1 MKLKRLESIVQDVE
15 PFASPKIELEQ
26 YATTPHL
33 ASRMVFTAHGLGDI
47 EGRRVLDLGCGCAML
62 AICAEV
68 MGSGCTTGFDI
79 DADAL
84 QIAEANCERIGA
96 DVDFVLQDVRSL
108 PSLRATNTEL
118 HSPHGRSAKEAHRV
132 PMSNGLEP
140 RQLAPRPYP
149 PFDTVL
155 MNPPFGTRCN
165 GIDTRFVEAG
175 LALGATAVYSL
186 HKSSTREH
194 FVRKARQWGVRC
206 TVLAEL
212 RFNLDSSY
220 AFHRQA
226 TKDVAVDLIRFSRD
240 EPIPIVPLPCGPS
253 HALQIDA
260 AGEDVGTKINA
271 KGSAEAVP
279 AAQADGAC
287 SSSTAVDVQHLP
299 APPSETAPVHD
310 EDGRYECEFD
320 CGFYGD
326 FDSVCAH
333 EALCKFRSG
342 AVDEDRDGEA
352 DGGGDEDGHGTA
364 SVSVSASVSGTPHVA
379 GTK

>member
-1 MKLKRLESIVQDVE
+1 MALIR
-15 PFASPKIELEQ
+15 AS
-26 YATTPHL
+26 
-33 ASRMVFTAHGLGDI
+33 S
-47 EGRRVLDLGCGCAML
+47 
-62 AICAEV
+62 
-68 MGSGCTTGFDI
+68 
-79 DADAL
+79 
-84 QIAEANCERIGA
+84 
-96 DVDFVLQDVRSL
+96 
-108 PSLRATNTEL
+108 
-118 HSPHGRSAKEAHRV
+118 
-132 PMSNGLEP
+132 
-140 RQLAPRPYP
+140 
-149 PFDTVL
+149 
-155 MNPPFGTRCN
+155 
-165 GIDTRFVEAG
+165 EAG

-240 EPIPIVPLPCGPS
+240 EPIPIVPLPCVPS

-260 AGEDVGTKINA
+260 AGEDVRAEINA
-271 KGSAEAVP
+271 KGSAKAVP